1 LALIPGW
8 FRREVALLWR
18 YVDGLWKDWQSIL
31 GSLGVIA
38 VAAAARLAMEPLIP
52 YLRVHYPAIVPWL
65 SGRRLW
71 LMDGVLFVVLLQ
83 YLAWRRLNLQNLS
96 VCLAERGRR
105 LLLVVSN
112 DGPTATVSG
121 SISVEGDTLNPPTN
135 AVAVWG
141 GREFS
146 EEMKIRKGDRKEIIL
161 AERRGYA
168 AHGERHFHWSVPF
181 FQEGKPTW
189 TQATEGAF
197 TTKHPRGD
205 QFIPYV
211 QEIRQ
216 RVTIRVLSDQPPVEC
231 AFTLVGSDILKD
243 LVGVSLCRQ
252 SDAGAK
258 TSGNDS
264 VAAYEQWADFELEIV
279 EVAGQFYSL
288 AATAAPSPGDLRGFR
303 GRVQE
308 AIEKAQGLPES
319 YKYDALSLLQPFVDG
334 ELSALDIHAANLQEW
349 QVKMRRH
356 FRSSRWSS
364 EKLSGGPPS
373 PTASA

>member
-1 LALIPGW
+1 M
-8 FRREVALLWR
+8 
-18 YVDGLWKDWQSIL
+18 
-31 GSLGVIA
+31 IA

-65 SGRRLW
+65 SGRRLG
-71 LMDGVLFVVLLQ
+71 LMGGVLFVVLLQ
-83 YLAWRRLNLQNLS
+83 YLAWRRLNLRDIS
-96 VCLAERGRR
+96 VCLEERGRR

-121 SISVEGDTLNPPTN
+121 SVTVEGDTLNPPTN

-146 EEMKIRKGDRKEIIL
+146 EEMQIRKGDRKEIII
-161 AERRGYA
+161 AERRRHGT
-168 AHGERHFHWSVPF
+168 HGEPQFHWSVPF
-181 FQEGKPTW
+181 FQDGKPIW
-189 TQATEGAF
+189 TQAAEGAF
-197 TTKHPRGD
+197 PTRHPGGD

-231 AFTLVGSDILKD
+231 AFTLVGSDIFED
-243 LVGVSLCRQ
+243 FVGVSPCRQ

-258 TSGNDS
+258 ASGNDS
-264 VAAYEQWADFELEIV
+264 VAAYEQWADFELEIG

-308 AIEKAQGLPES
+308 AIGKAQGLPES

-334 ELSALDIHAANLQEW
+334 ELSALNTHAADLEEW

-356 FRSSRWSS
+356 FRSRRWRPETPS
-364 EKLSGGPPS
+364 EAPPS
-373 PTASA
+373 SKPSG